1 MKVEQAAIIARKL
14 TTDKSYLESQG
25 NNMARRYQRKLDE
38 AIEILQQSVER
49 TKGTRD
55 YAKYQP
61 RLQELEEMNV
71 KLLEKIN

>member
-1 MKVEQAAIIARKL
+1 
-14 TTDKSYLESQG
+14 
-25 NNMARRYQRKLDE
+25 MARRYQRKLDE

-71 KLLEKIN
+71 KLNI